1 MMPFDGMSATDP
13 AVPADA
19 PPASD
24 KDTPTAPN
32 TGMTS
37 FRPTRFEVCVV
48 RGMSVLPCLSN
59 LSSSPLLHS
68 YPEQRHPARTIP
80 AVHDSLHGVRSR
92 KTRVGA
98 LSSASDTV
106 AASETVISMTGSF
119 PVPDILFILTF

>member
-1 MMPFDGMSATDP
+1 MMPFDGMSPTGP

-59 LSSSPLLHS
+59 LSSSPTRHS
-68 YPEQRHPARTIP
+68 YSEQRHPARTIT
-80 AVHDSLHGVRSR
+80 AVHESLHGILL
-92 KTRVGA
+92 TTTCIGA

-106 AASETVISMTGSF
+106 AASETVICMTRSF
-119 PVPDILFILTF
+119 PVPDIL